1 MNQFKCNLCNNHFN
15 SLVGLSRH
23 IIQMHQL
30 SRQQYYIN
38 YGTMGKQNDRCNICG
53 MSVKF
58 LNIRDGYSKTCGSK
72 ECGFQQHK
80 ITMKERYGCEHSMQ
94 SKQLYEK
101 RQKNN
106 ILKYGV
112 KNVSQIENVKD
123 NRKSTWKSKSAEQIE
138 QSNSKRQNT
147 CVERYG
153 KTWIT
158 QTEQFKLARKDTWFK
173 RYGLEHPLQSA
184 EVKDKIKN
192 TCIVKY
198 GYQYAGQVPQIRQ
211 KMQNTLIQR
220 YGTTKLMSLSKF
232 QLKRKNTWLK
242 KYGVDN
248 PAKSQTIKD
257 KCKSTNLSK
266 YGTPFASQNLA
277 VKLKC
282 MQNRKFQYK
291 MSIKRFMLKCGRQIH
306 YQSKPE
312 LDFILQCENLDI
324 DIDDGPVIP
333 YQFNDKPYH
342 YFSDFII
349 KNPISNNLRI
359 VEIKGNHPY
368 HIEDVKSGKFNAKC
382 SAAIEFSAKM
392 NYDPYIVVFY

>member
-1 MNQFKCNLCNNHFN
+1 MNQFKCNLCNKHFN
-15 SLVGLSRH
+15 SLVGLSGH
-23 IIQMHQL
+23 IRQFHYL
-30 SRQQYYIN
+30 SRQEYYIN
-38 YGTMGKQNDRCNICG
+38 YISHDKKCGICSICG
-53 MSVKF
+53 LSAKF
-58 LNIRDGYSKTCGSK
+58 INIRDGYSKTCGSK

-106 ILKYGV
+106 MLKYGV

-123 NRKSTWKSKSAEQIE
+123 NRKSTWKSKSKEQIE

-147 CVERYG
+147 CIERYG
-153 KTWIT
+153 SRWIT
-158 QTEQFKLARKDTWFK
+158 QTEWFKLACKSTCLK
-173 RYGLEHPLQSA
+173 RYGVEHSFQSA

-192 TCIVKY
+192 SYIVKY
-198 GYQYAGQVPQIRQ
+198 GYQYAGQVPSIRQ
-211 KMQNTLIQR
+211 KMQNTCIQR
-220 YGTTKLMSLSKF
+220 YGTNRIMSLPEFK
-232 QLKRKNTWLK
+232 LKRKLTWLK
-242 KYGVDN
+242 IYGVDN
-248 PAKSQTIKD
+248 PSKSQEIKD
-257 KCKSTNLSK
+257 KKRVTYFAK
-266 YGTPFASQNLA
+266 YGVQFPSQNLT

-291 MSIKRFMLKCGRQIH
+291 MPIKRFMLKCERQIH

-324 DIDDGPVIP
+324 DIYDGPVIP
-333 YQFNDKPYH
+333 YQFNGKPHH

-349 KNPISNNLRI
+349 KNPISNNWRI
-359 VEIKGNHPY
+359 VEIKANHPY
-368 HIEDVKSGKFNAKC
+368 HIEDVKSGRFNAKC